1 MNNTDKYIFFMP
13 AGEMQSSTVEFFKHN
28 NFKIILC
35 DGNPEAFLKP
45 QADIFLSFDIFNLD
59 ECEKNLDKLIN
70 NINIVAAYT
79 SSADCHKSIAHI
91 SEKIG
96 SRLTWNTHI
105 SDVCGDKHKTRKFL
119 DSICRQPQSML
130 VSNHDDLKLCYKTFG
145 SKEVVLKPLDSSG
158 SRGFQAFRNIH
169 DINQQDF
176 SYTKSFSKSCEIIL
190 EEKISRSKKYISE
203 LSVEALYFKGDFK
216 IINVVDRVFVDD
228 IKKLNNLQFLEILHL
243 NEGVEVG
250 HINPTFLPE
259 QMILK
264 IQNLYKKIFP
274 NLVFDEKLA
283 TLKLDIMIDETEE
296 PIVLEMTPRT
306 SGGWDSCYSN
316 IITGGNL
323 LKNLLNYVMGI
334 YSASETFNNTLSY
347 EKIQKR
353 VFVLGVPEDNS
364 PNCIGRIFF
373 AGDAA
378 EITAPLPELL
388 KRSITKYKIGEKIE
402 PIKII

>member
-1 MNNTDKYIFFMP
+1 
-13 AGEMQSSTVEFFKHN
+13 
-28 NFKIILC
+28 
-35 DGNPEAFLKP
+35 
-45 QADIFLSFDIFNLD
+45 
-59 ECEKNLDKLIN
+59 
-70 NINIVAAYT
+70 
-79 SSADCHKSIAHI
+79 
-91 SEKIG
+91 
-96 SRLTWNTHI
+96 
-105 SDVCGDKHKTRKFL
+105 
-119 DSICRQPQSML
+119 
-130 VSNHDDLKLCYKTFG
+130 
-145 SKEVVLKPLDSSG
+145 
-158 SRGFQAFRNIH
+158 
-169 DINQQDF
+169 
-176 SYTKSFSKSCEIIL
+176 
-190 EEKISRSKKYISE
+190 
-203 LSVEALYFKGDFK
+203 
-216 IINVVDRVFVDD
+216 
-228 IKKLNNLQFLEILHL
+228 
-243 NEGVEVG
+243 
-250 HINPTFLPE
+250 
-259 QMILK
+259 MILK

-316 IITGGNL
+316 IVTGGNL

-388 KRSITKYKIGEKIE
+388 ERSITKYKIGEKIE

>member
-1 MNNTDKYIFFMP
+1 
-13 AGEMQSSTVEFFKHN
+13 
-28 NFKIILC
+28 
-35 DGNPEAFLKP
+35 
-45 QADIFLSFDIFNLD
+45 
-59 ECEKNLDKLIN
+59 
-70 NINIVAAYT
+70 
-79 SSADCHKSIAHI
+79 
-91 SEKIG
+91 
-96 SRLTWNTHI
+96 
-105 SDVCGDKHKTRKFL
+105 
-119 DSICRQPQSML
+119 

-190 EEKISRSKKYISE
+190 EEKISRSKKYVSE

-316 IITGGNL
+316 IVTGGNL

-388 KRSITKYKIGEKIE
+388 ERSITKYKIGEKIE

>member
-1 MNNTDKYIFFMP
+1 MP
-13 AGEMQSSTVEFFKHN
+13 AGEMQSSTVKFFKHH
-28 NFKIILC
+28 NFKVILC

-45 QADIFLSFDIFNLD
+45 QADIFLNFDIFNID

-70 NINIVAAYT
+70 NINVVAAYT

-91 SEKIG
+91 AEKIG
-96 SRLTWNTHI
+96 SRLTWNKHI

-119 DSICRQPQSML
+119 GNICRQPPSML
-130 VSNHDDLKLCYKTFG
+130 VSNHDDLSLYYKTFG

-158 SRGFQAFRNIH
+158 SRGFQAFRNMH
-169 DINQQDF
+169 EINQQDF
-176 SYTKSFSKSCEIIL
+176 SYTQSFSKSGEIIL
-190 EEKISRSKKYISE
+190 EEKISRSKGYVSE
-203 LSVEALYFKGDFK
+203 LSVEAIYFKGDFK
-216 IINVVDRVFVDD
+216 IINIVDRVFADD
-228 IKKLNNLQFLEILHL
+228 IKKLNNLQFLETL
-243 NEGVEVG
+243 NLSEGVEVG

-259 QMILK
+259 HMILK

-274 NLVFDEKLA
+274 NLVLDEKLV
-283 TLKLDIMIDETEE
+283 TLKLDIMIDDKDE

-323 LKNLLNYVMGI
+323 LKNLLNYIMGI

-364 PNCIGRIFF
+364 PNCIGRLFF

-378 EITAPLPELL
+378 EITASLPELL
-388 KRSITKYKIGEKIE
+388 EKSIIKYKIGEKIE
-402 PIKII
+402 PINII